1 MTTPPHPDGPSGAT
15 RTEGDRFDDDATR
28 SLDADRSDNEG
39 RAAHAAQEV
48 RGEVADLGHDGEGE
62 APSRGVELLG
72 RVGLVG
78 YGTVHLLVGVIAV
91 RVALGRQPGQADQQG
106 ALATIATEPL
116 GLVLISVIVLGLV
129 AFGIWHGLAAATG
142 FRWTSG
148 WDRTQ
153 KRIGS
158 GARALA
164 VLGVAT
170 IGVRLLVTGSSGS
183 STGGSRQVTA
193 DLLVLPAG
201 RVLVGLVG
209 IVVLIAAIATC
220 WTGVRRDFLEELD
233 RSRLP
238 ARLRTPF
245 VWVGVAGHV
254 LRAVA
259 FGVMAVLFGAAA
271 LTADPRRAGGLD
283 AALKT
288 LAEQPFGPFLL
299 IVVAVG
305 FVSFGLY
312 LFGEAR
318 ARRI

>member
-1 MTTPPHPDGPSGAT
+1 VSSSEDGG
-15 RTEGDRFDDDATR
+15 
-28 SLDADRSDNEG
+28 G
-39 RAAHAAQEV
+39 RVEQEV
-48 RGEVADLGHDGEGE
+48 GEAAREVRSGLAGLGRGGEGE

-78 YGTVHLLVGVIAV
+78 YGMVHLLVGVIAV
-91 RVALGRQPGQADQQG
+91 QIALGGPSAAGGQADQQG
-106 ALATIATEPL
+106 ALATIAAEPL
-116 GLVLISVIVLGLV
+116 GLVLIGVIVLGLV
-129 AFGIWHGLAAATG
+129 AFGIWHGLAAVTG
-142 FRWTSG
+142 FRWASG

-164 VLGVAT
+164 VFGVAVLG
-170 IGVRLLVTGSSGS
+170 IRLLVTGSSGS
-183 STGGSRQVTA
+183 STGGSQQATA
-193 DLLVLPAG
+193 GLLALPAG
-201 RVLVGLVG
+201 RVLVGLVAL
-209 IVVLIAAIATC
+209 VVAVAAIATC

-233 RSRLP
+233 SSRLP
-238 ARLRTPF
+238 PWSRTPF

-259 FGVMAVLFGAAA
+259 FGVMAVLFATAA
-271 LTADPRRAGGLD
+271 LTANPSRAGGLD

>member
-1 MTTPPHPDGPSGAT
+1 MSG
-15 RTEGDRFDDDATR
+15 TEHG
-28 SLDADRSDNEG
+28 G
-39 RAAHAAQEV
+39 RAGEEAAEAAREV
-48 RGEVADLGHDGEGE
+48 RSGLAGLGRGGEGE

-78 YGTVHLLVGVIAV
+78 YGVVHLIVGVIAV
-91 RVALGRQPGQADQQG
+91 QVALGGPSVSGGQADQQG
-106 ALATIATEPL
+106 ALSAIASEPL
-116 GLVLISVIVLGLV
+116 GLVGIGVLVLGLL
-129 AFGIWHGLAAATG
+129 AFGVWHGLAAITG
-142 FRWTSG
+142 FRWASG

-170 IGVRLLVTGSSGS
+170 LGIRLLVTGSSGS
-183 STGGSRQVTA
+183 STGGSQQATA
-193 DLLVLPAG
+193 DLLMLPAG

-209 IVVLIAAIATC
+209 VVVLIAAIATA

-238 ARLRTPF
+238 ARLREPF

-259 FGVMAVLFGAAA
+259 FAVVAVLFATAA
-271 LTADPRRAGGLD
+271 LTADPSRAGGLD

-288 LAEQPFGPFLL
+288 LAEQPFGPVLL
-299 IVVAVG
+299 LVVAVG
-305 FVSFGLY
+305 FLAFGLY
-312 LFGEAR
+312 LLAEAR

>member
-1 MTTPPHPDGPSGAT
+1 MADGAEDSG
-15 RTEGDRFDDDATR
+15 RVGE
-28 SLDADRSDNEG
+28 EVEE
-39 RAAHAAQEV
+39 AAREV
-48 RGEVADLGHDGEGE
+48 RSGLAGLGRGGEGE
-62 APSRGVELLG
+62 APARGVELLG

-78 YGTVHLLVGVIAV
+78 YGIVHLLVGVIAV
-91 RVALGRQPGQADQQG
+91 QVALGSRGGQADQQG
-106 ALATIATEPL
+106 ALATIAAEPL
-116 GLVLISVIVLGLV
+116 GLVLIGVIVVGLV
-129 AFGIWHGLAAATG
+129 AFGIWHGLAALTG

-164 VLGVAT
+164 VFGVAAL
-170 IGVRLLVTGSSGS
+170 GVRLLVTGSSGS
-183 STGGSRQVTA
+183 STGGSRQATA
-193 DLLVLPAG
+193 DLLTLPAG
-201 RVLVGLVG
+201 RALVGLVAL
-209 IVVLIAAIATC
+209 VVAIAAVATC

-238 ARLRTPF
+238 AWLRTPF
-245 VWVGVAGHV
+245 VWVGVAGHA

-259 FGVMAVLFGAAA
+259 FGVMAVLFATAAS
-271 LTADPRRAGGLD
+271 TADPSRAGGID

-299 IVVAVG
+299 FVVAVG
-305 FVSFGLY
+305 FVAFGLY

>member
-1 MTTPPHPDGPSGAT
+1 MTRAPVRDDGHG
-15 RTEGDRFDDDATR
+15 G
-28 SLDADRSDNEG
+28 G
-39 RAAHAAQEV
+39 VGGQAAAAAREV
-48 RGEVADLGHDGEGE
+48 RGGLAGLGRGGEGE
-62 APSRGVELLG
+62 APSRGVEMLG

-78 YGTVHLLVGVIAV
+78 YGAVHLVVGVIAV
-91 RVALGRQPGQADQQG
+91 QVALGGPSASGGQADQQG
-106 ALATIATEPL
+106 ALAAIASEPP
-116 GLVLISVIVLGLV
+116 GLVGIGVTVLGLV
-129 AFGIWHGLAAATG
+129 AFGVWQGLATG
-142 FRWTSG
+142 FREASG
-148 WDRTQ
+148 RDRAQ

-164 VLGVAT
+164 VFGVAVLG
-170 IGVRLLVTGSSGS
+170 IRLLVTGSSGS
-183 STGGSRQVTA
+183 STGGSQEATA
-193 DLLVLPAG
+193 GLLALPAG

-209 IVVLIAAIATC
+209 VVVLVAAIATA

-238 ARLRTPF
+238 ARLRDPI

-259 FGVMAVLFGAAA
+259 FGVMAVLFATAA
-271 LTADPRRAGGLD
+271 LTADPSRAGGLD

-288 LAEQPFGPFLL
+288 LAEQPFGSFLL
-299 IVVAVG
+299 LVVAVG

-312 LFGEAR
+312 LFAEAR

>member
-1 MTTPPHPDGPSGAT
+1 VSGDHQDS
-15 RTEGDRFDDDATR
+15 RVRGQ
-28 SLDADRSDNEG
+28 
-39 RAAHAAQEV
+39 AAEAAREV
-48 RGEVADLGHDGEGE
+48 RGSLAGLGRGGEGE

-78 YGTVHLLVGVIAV
+78 YGVVHLIVGVIAV
-91 RVALGRQPGQADQQG
+91 QVALGGPSAGGGQADQQG
-106 ALATIATEPL
+106 ALAAIASEPL
-116 GLVLISVIVLGLV
+116 GLVGIGVLVLGLV

-142 FRWTSG
+142 FRWASG

-158 GARALA
+158 GARAVA
-164 VLGVAT
+164 VFGVAA
-170 IGVRLLVTGSSGS
+170 IGIRLLVTGTSGS
-183 STGGSRQVTA
+183 STGGSQQATA
-193 DLLVLPAG
+193 DLLTLPAG

-209 IVVLIAAIATC
+209 LVVAIAAIATA
-220 WTGVRRDFLEELD
+220 WTGVRRDFLSELD

-238 ARLRTPF
+238 AWLREPF

-259 FGVMAVLFGAAA
+259 FGVMAVLFATAA
-271 LTADPRRAGGLD
+271 LTADPSRAGGLD

-288 LAEQPFGPFLL
+288 LAQQPFGAFLL
-299 IVVAVG
+299 LVVAVG
-305 FVSFGLY
+305 FLSFGLY
-312 LFGEAR
+312 LFAEAR